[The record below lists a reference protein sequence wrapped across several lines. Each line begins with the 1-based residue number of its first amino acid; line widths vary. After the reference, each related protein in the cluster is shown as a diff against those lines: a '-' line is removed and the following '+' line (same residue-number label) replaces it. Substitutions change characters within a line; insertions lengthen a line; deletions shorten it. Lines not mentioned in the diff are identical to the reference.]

1 MRVMLDKAAL
11 SLIIVG
17 ALNWLLVG
25 LFKFDI
31 VAFIFGSQ
39 TALLSRVIYA
49 VIGLCGLWCIRLLF
63 MHD

>member
-1 MRVMLDKAAL
+1 MLDKAAL